1 MFKFS
6 GTNATILNSQVND
19 PWGKSPFH
27 VSTPTKKVTSFRA
40 ADGAVIAL
48 IDWDHSSPV
57 MEFRGK
63 KIKIKEWLPLKKDD
77 KTSRTF
83 VHEGKHY
90 DWITREQTVY
100 LEPSDRPGHHI
111 AIWRDPTGVTELE
124 VFQEALVTA
133 GMLEACLL
141 AVVLMQSGNSLGD
154 GSSGSY
160 YPSVGIAIGTVIG
173 GLLSH

>member
-1 MFKFS
+1 M
-6 GTNATILNSQVND
+6 LQ
-19 PWGKSPFH
+19 
-27 VSTPTKKVTSFRA
+27 
-40 ADGAVIAL
+40 
-48 IDWDHSSPV
+48 
-57 MEFRGK
+57 
-63 KIKIKEWLPLKKDD
+63 
-77 KTSRTF
+77 
-83 VHEGKHY
+83 
-90 DWITREQTVY
+90 